1 MALRDAVENKAG
13 MVPASLKPTVQLER
27 QKAIYRTKGHLTPCP
42 DGKRPARR
50 R

>member
-1 MALRDAVENKAG
+1 MALRDAVKNKAG
-13 MVPASLKPTVQLER
+13 TVPASLEPAVQSER